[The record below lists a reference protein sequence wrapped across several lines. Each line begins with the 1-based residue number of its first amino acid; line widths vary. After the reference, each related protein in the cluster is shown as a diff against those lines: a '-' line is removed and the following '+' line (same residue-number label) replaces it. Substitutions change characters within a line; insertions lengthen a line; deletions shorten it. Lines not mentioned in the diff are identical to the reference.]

1 MSSIIASTP
10 ILNKEDSMNFIRNL
24 ISFFKEEEAKDDITR
39 EKERQ
44 EIEDSYNRIA
54 SLAKEGQTL

>member
-54 SLAKEGQTL
+54 SLVKEGQTL

>member
-10 ILNKEDSMNFIRNL
+10 ILNKKDSMNFIRNL

-54 SLAKEGQTL
+54 SLVKEGQTL

>member
-54 SLAKEGQTL
+54 SLIKEGQTL

>member
-10 ILNKEDSMNFIRNL
+10 ILNKEDSINFIRNL

>member
-10 ILNKEDSMNFIRNL
+10 ILNKEDSINFIRNL

-54 SLAKEGQTL
+54 SLVKEGQTL

>member
-1 MSSIIASTP
+1 
-10 ILNKEDSMNFIRNL
+10 MNFIRNL

>member
-10 ILNKEDSMNFIRNL
+10 ILNKEDSINFIRNL

-54 SLAKEGQTL
+54 SLVKKGQTL